1 MKKML
6 VVLSALVL
14 TAVFAGTSHAAA
26 AKAAP
31 AQYSAKI
38 GAAGCGVGH
47 LIFANKHDRVS
58 EVLSATTNGTLG
70 NQTFGIS
77 TGTLDCDTTGLVVAS
92 RETEI
97 YAQKNFDS
105 ITKEMASGSGEH
117 IATLAT
123 LMGYD
128 PAQLGSYGKTHYAQ
142 IFVSE
147 NTTSSDMLAALKA
160 GLDS

>member
-6 VVLSALVL
+6 VVLSALLL
-14 TAVFAGTSHAAA
+14 TVGFAGTSHAAR
-26 AKAAP
+26 
-31 AQYSAKI
+31 Y

-47 LIFANKHDRVS
+47 LIFVGKNDKVS
-58 EVLSATTNGTLG
+58 QVLSATTNGTLG

-97 YAQKNFDS
+97 YAERNFDS
-105 ITKEMASGSGEH
+105 ITKELASGSGEH
-117 IATLAT
+117 VATLAA

-128 PAQLGSYGKTHYAQ
+128 SAQLGSYGKTHYAQ